1 MKIGDK
7 VRFLSE
13 VGGGVVTGF
22 QGKNIVLVEDADGFD
37 IPMPIYECVVIE
49 TDDYNIPTPA
59 AKAAANKKKAEEQLA
74 RSVTATSKPYGSTAA
89 SRPSAPAPAS
99 QAERLAKPEISP
111 FRQPEMKGG
120 DVLNVFLA
128 FVPEDIKAVSTTP
141 FEAYLV
147 NDSNYYMY
155 YTYLSAEG
163 KSWTARSH
171 GVIEPNTK
179 LLLEEFEKS
188 ELNDRERVAV
198 QLIAFKDHRS
208 FIMKPSV
215 NVEIRIDTVKFY
227 KLHTFQNSD
236 FFETPALMYDIVKN
250 DQPIKQ
256 VYVSAEELKEVLIQ
270 KKSVDA
276 PSKPQTLIKRGGK
289 NEIVEIDLHISEL
302 LDDTRGMSNSEI
314 LNYQLDKFREVME
327 QYKKKRE
334 QRIVF
339 IHGKGDGVLR
349 KALLD
354 ELKRKYPDCRHQDAS
369 FQEYGFGAT
378 MVTIK

>member
-22 QGKNIVLVEDADGFD
+22 QEKDIVLVEDADGFD
-37 IPMPIYECVVIE
+37 IPMPVRECVVIE
-49 TDDYNIPTPA
+49 TDDYNVPTPA
-59 AKAAANKKKAEEQLA
+59 ARAAKKRLENQSAARTDAATTEASSSALGSGWKAEHPVKPQV
-74 RSVTATSKPYGSTAA
+74 SVY
-89 SRPSAPAPAS
+89 
-99 QAERLAKPEISP
+99 
-111 FRQPEMKGG
+111 RQPEVKGG
-120 DVLNVFLA
+120 DVLNVYLA

-163 KSWTARSH
+163 KSWTTRSH
-171 GVIEPNTK
+171 GLLEPNTK
-179 LLLEEFEKS
+179 FLLEEFEKS
-188 ELNDRERVAV
+188 ELNDREHVAV
-198 QLIAFKDHRS
+198 QLVAFKDNRA
-208 FIMKPSV
+208 FAMKPAV

-227 KLHTFQNSD
+227 KLHTFRQTD
-236 FFETPALMYDIVKN
+236 FFETPALMYDVVKN
-250 DQPIKQ
+250 DLPAKQ
-256 VYVSAEELKEVLIQ
+256 VYVSAEDLQDALM
-270 KKSVDA
+270 KKTTVEHPSA
-276 PSKPQTLIKRGGK
+276 PRTIVKRGGK
-289 NEIVEIDLHISEL
+289 NEIIEVDLHIGEL
-302 LDDTRGMSNSEI
+302 LDDTHGMSNREM

-327 QYKKKRE
+327 QYKNKRE

-354 ELKRKYPDCRHQDAS
+354 EMKRKYSACKTQDAS